1 MNKHTF
7 NISIDCPNCA
17 KKIESTLNNDSKIEK
32 AVLDFNNK
40 KLTVNSNLTR
50 EEIIKKVASIS
61 DEISFENT
69 FTFNAKIDCA
79 DCAKKVERALNENK
93 NVSFA
98 LFDFPKNKLIVKTTL
113 SKEDIKKICKD
124 VEDDIVLSEKEELED
139 DQKIELYK
147 IAISLVIFAIA
158 FSFKLPYLFLIS
170 YLISGY
176 DVLLKAIKN
185 IFKGKVFD
193 ENFLMSIATV
203 GAIFLS
209 SYSEAAAVMI
219 FYQIGEYFQTKAV
232 RKSRKSIKALLDI
245 TAKEALL
252 EDGTIKS
259 VEKIEV
265 GTVIV
270 VRPGEKVALDGEV
283 IEGSTALDEK
293 ALTGESLPVD
303 VNVGSTVLS
312 GSVNLSSVIKVKV
325 TKRYDESTATKIIG
339 LIENSNEK
347 KSKSEQF
354 ITRFSRYYT
363 PLVCFLA
370 VIIAFVVPVIVKQSF
385 NIWIYRAMELLVISC
400 PCALVLSIPLSY
412 FASIGAY
419 AKHGIL
425 VKGSDVVENL
435 SKVTKI
441 AFDKTGTLTKGE
453 LTCTSVV
460 NLTDLN
466 ILPYLASLESSST
479 HPIAKAIVKNNN
491 DELFKVESLTEIPGK
506 GIKGII
512 NGVTYLAGNSKL
524 FNNAEENK
532 ETTVYFGT
540 EDKILGYVT
549 LADTI
554 KVDSKNAIQTLKSLG
569 IKELTMI
576 SGDKKET
583 CEKVASSLDLDSY
596 HYSLLPDQKLDTLKK
611 MMRPN
616 EIVAYC
622 GDGIN
627 DAPSL
632 AAADIGISMGGTGS
646 DAAIEQSDMV
656 IISDNI
662 QKIGEGIKISRRTE
676 KIVKENIVFSLFVKF
691 LVIILAIAG
700 LSSMWLAIFSDVGVA
715 LIAVI
720 NAMRSGK
727 KI

>member
-1 MNKHTF
+1 MNKYTF

-17 KKIESTLNNDSKIEK
+17 KKIESKLNNDSKIEK

-93 NVSFA
+93 NISFA

-425 VKGSDVVENL
+425 VKGSDVVEKL

-662 QKIGEGIKISRRTE
+662 QKIVEGIKISRRTE

>member
-1 MNKHTF
+1 MKKHTF
-7 NISIDCPNCA
+7 NISIDCPHCA
-17 KKIESTLNNDSKIEK
+17 QKIESTLNSDKRVEK

-40 KLTVNSNLTR
+40 KLTINSNLTR
-50 EEIIKKVASIS
+50 EELIKKTTAIS

-79 DCAKKVERALNENK
+79 DCAKKVERTLNENK
-93 NVSFA
+93 NISFA
-98 LFDFPKNKLIVKTTL
+98 SFDYPKSKLLVRTTL
-113 SKEDIKKICKD
+113 SKEEIERICKD

-139 DQKIELYK
+139 DQKIDLYK
-147 IAISLVIFAIA
+147 IIISLVIFALA
-158 FSFKLPYLFLIS
+158 FIFKQPYIFLIS

-259 VEKIEV
+259 VEKIDV

-303 VNVGSTVLS
+303 VNVGSIVLS

-370 VIIAFVVPVIVKQSF
+370 VIIAFVVPLVVKQSF

-425 VKGSDVVENL
+425 VKGSDVVEKL

-479 HPIAKAIVKNNN
+479 HPIAKAIVKNNK

-524 FNNAEENK
+524 FNSVEKNK

-554 KVDSKNAIQTLKSLG
+554 KVESQNAIKTLKSLG

-611 MMRPN
+611 MMKAD

-676 KIVKENIVFSLFVKF
+676 KIVKENIVFSLFIKF

>member
-1 MNKHTF
+1 MKKHTF
-7 NISIDCPNCA
+7 NISIDCPHCA
-17 KKIESTLNNDSKIEK
+17 QKIESTLNSDKRVEK

-40 KLTVNSNLTR
+40 KLTVNSELSR
-50 EEIIKKVASIS
+50 EEIIKIATAIS

-79 DCAKKVERALNENK
+79 DCAKKVERTLNENK
-93 NVSFA
+93 NISFA
-98 LFDFPKNKLIVKTTL
+98 SFDYPKSKLLVRTTL
-113 SKEDIKKICKD
+113 SKEEIERICKD

-139 DQKIELYK
+139 DQKIDLYK
-147 IAISLVIFAIA
+147 IIISLVIFALA
-158 FSFKLPYLFLIS
+158 FIFKQPYIFLIS

-259 VEKIEV
+259 VEKIDV

-303 VNVGSTVLS
+303 VNVGSIVLS

-370 VIIAFVVPVIVKQSF
+370 VIIAFVVPLVVKQSF

-425 VKGSDVVENL
+425 VKGSDVVEKL

-479 HPIAKAIVKNNN
+479 HPIAKAIVKNNK

-524 FNNAEENK
+524 FNSVEKNK

-554 KVDSKNAIQTLKSLG
+554 KVESQNAIKTLKSLG

-611 MMRPN
+611 MMKAD

-676 KIVKENIVFSLFVKF
+676 KIVKENIVFSLFIKF